1 MKATRTVGLLRLRL
15 LYNYYYYLNLTQ
27 GLRGITKQTE
37 EKVWSNVIAEQFQ
50 ANNYVHCVGRE
61 REDKSSY
68 RFERERPETVSVQ
81 QLPHFKSIVC
91 IFTPFY
97 AQKCPLTIA
106 YRVRVCTQH
115 LIYIQ
120 TVLRLISLAK
130 EDDPGNSNFFRS
142 LNRASESWEIMGY
155 MQITQTPTP
164 SWVAVSGK
172 GRMLKLGGK
181 ISLLFVLI
189 GLSCNLNMNL
199 LKEESEA
206 KEERNKEKKISSLNK

>member
-1 MKATRTVGLLRLRL
+1 MNNTFFSGFRWGLRETTWKYLGYVVFLINVVPFCIKEL
-15 LYNYYYYLNLTQ
+15 IYYYLNLTQ
-27 GLRGITKQTE
+27 GFRGVTKQTE
-37 EKVWSNVIAEQFQ
+37 EKVWINVIAEQFQ

-97 AQKCPLTIA
+97 AQKRPLTIA
-106 YRVRVCTQH
+106 HRVRVCTQH

-130 EDDPGNSNFFRS
+130 EDDPGNPNFLRS

-155 MQITQTPTP
+155 M
-164 SWVAVSGK
+164 
-172 GRMLKLGGK
+172 
-181 ISLLFVLI
+181 
-189 GLSCNLNMNL
+189 
-199 LKEESEA
+199 
-206 KEERNKEKKISSLNK
+206 